1 MSVYHG
7 KILELVAIEKSNEKS
22 YLRIKLSFEQ
32 EDELFWEIDSDT
44 AENLITISEFD
55 ENHKYRLSLHTT
67 IDTNKKQYISYM
79 TRTYREK
86 SERIYFAC
94 SADYKNN
101 LDSIK
106 NTQSVNDFK
115 KLPYLSS
122 NLSAIEE
129 KKIEE
134 KNKAVNSKGYKLPF
148 KWVSVVM
155 ICVIFSILF
164 GYSNHSNLNEPEIN
178 NNTIPI
184 AEAKTVDVNEVN
196 SNNVV
201 TPATKLVKDES
212 TPSSPPYIKLDE
224 SIAYSLPEGYVALTF
239 DDGPS
244 KYTVE
249 IVDILKKYKV
259 GGTFFF
265 IGTNAKKRPDDVRY
279 VQSNKYSIGSHSMN
293 HLIMSD
299 LSYEKQENEFIQGN
313 KVIEDITNEKVVLF
327 RPPYAAFNDQTKDA
341 VNHHQNKIVLW
352 NRDTEDWK
360 SRDADK
366 IFNYIHNT
374 ESSGSII
381 LLHESQAVI
390 DALPKI
396 IEHLQEQNLKIVSLQ

>member
-32 EDELFWEIDSDT
+32 EDELFWEIDSNT
-44 AENLITISEFD
+44 AENLKTISVFD

-67 IDTNKKQYISYM
+67 LDTIKKQYISYM

-106 NTQSVNDFK
+106 NTQSVNDFEN
-115 KLPYLSS
+115 LPFLSAK
-122 NLSAIEE
+122 LSAIEE
-129 KKIEE
+129 KKVEE
-134 KNKAVNSKGYKLPF
+134 KSEVVIPKGYKLPF

-155 ICVIFSILF
+155 ICLIFSILF
-164 GYSNHSNLNEPEIN
+164 GYSNHSNLNEPAIN
-178 NNTIPI
+178 KNTIPI

-196 SNNVV
+196 NNNVV
-201 TPATKLVKDES
+201 TPAANLVEDE
-212 TPSSPPYIKLDE
+212 SSPPYIKLDE
-224 SIAYSLPEGYVALTF
+224 SIAYSLPEGNVALTF

-313 KVIEDITNEKVVLF
+313 KVIEDITNDKVTLF
-327 RPPYAAFNDQTKDA
+327 RPPYAAFNDQTKNA

-366 IFNYIHNT
+366 IFHYIRNT

-396 IEHLQEQNLKIVSLQ
+396 IEHLQAQNLKIVSLQ